1 MSRHSNH
8 QIAAVESLGVGLCQY
23 NVEEQRAPKN
33 CLSKIVLSVL
43 ASLWLL
49 SVATATTWAT
59 TTRRVLI
66 LHELGLGSPGMELVD
81 HEIVSAVTSL
91 PYHVELYSEH
101 LETALFSDEASQ
113 DKFADWY
120 MRKYRDRKPDVIV
133 AVGPSPLRF
142 MINFYERFLPDTPVL
157 FCESTEEVLDGATLP
172 PHFTGV
178 WGVPQPGK
186 TLGAALRLQPGTRH
200 VFVTGGVAPYD
211 RYLEAAVMKRF
222 RSYESSLEL
231 TYLTN
236 LDMPALLERIKHL
249 PSHSIVYHTSIMEDA
264 AGNHFIDATQ
274 SAPMVANAANAPVFV
289 VDDVDVGGGAVGG
302 DVFSFAIEGRETA
315 KMLLRVLNGE
325 KPQDIPVVRGANQYL
340 FDWRAVQRWRLKESD
355 LPHDSVVLNRQ
366 PTALQ
371 AYGRYILA
379 ALLVCVGQTVL
390 IVALLEQRA
399 KKRRI
404 ERSLAERL
412 AFEAFRSDLSATFVN
427 LSEEQVASKI
437 EESLGRIAEFLEVDR
452 ITLFECAQN
461 GADLTATSSW
471 SSGTSEPIIPD
482 SKPIPWPWWTSR
494 GLSGVTFGDR
504 HIPPEETVEVRRY
517 LLESGI
523 QSIASVPLRIGG
535 QIVGAISFV
544 STSSR
549 LIWTEQLVKKLKVLA
564 EIFSHALKRK
574 RAMEAL
580 TVSQAVLRESEERLR
595 LAIEAGKLG
604 GWEWDLKTGRSFW
617 FGESHAQIG
626 MKRLEGHPPNRQDF
640 WDRVHPE
647 DRERLREVISSAME
661 NHVEFDQEF
670 RCIWADGAERWLR
683 STGKFFYTADGEAQ
697 RLLGVSR
704 DITQSKQSEQAL
716 RQRETDLRD
725 AQRIAKVGSWQWDPA
740 TDTVTWSE
748 ELYRIAGLD
757 PSMPAVRYKDHGKIY
772 TAESWERLQSAVEE
786 ALRTGAPYELD
797 LEMIRFD
804 GERRWLTA
812 RGEAFHDSSGHVV
825 QLRGTVQDIT
835 ERKRIEEALRE
846 SEARLRFTQDNAHV
860 GAFEWDMIKNE
871 TFQSPEM
878 ERIYGVEPGSFGA
891 GVYTWMEHLHPDDRK
906 RMECE
911 VREHVRRGGTAD
923 SEFRILRPSGE
934 VRWLFSRGHVFS
946 DIAHKPI
953 RMVGIAIDVTD
964 RKRAAEAL
972 RESEERFRMVANT
985 APVMIWMSGPDKLFS
1000 YFNQPWLEFT
1010 GRTLEEELGNGWAEG
1025 VHPEDFANCLEAYGK
1040 AFDGRQNFQI
1050 EYRLRRRDG
1059 EYRWI
1064 LDMGVPL
1071 FRSDQS
1077 FAGYIGSCIDVTER
1091 KLADEALSNV
1101 SRRLIEA
1108 HEEERT
1114 RIARELHDDIN
1125 QRLALL
1131 EIELEQLEATP
1142 LGLSAEASLH
1152 LQAFR
1157 QRLSEVASDVQA
1169 ISHRLHSS
1177 KLEYLG
1183 LPSAIRG
1190 FCKELSQRQKVEIKF
1205 TCDSIPGTLPHEISL
1220 CLFRVAQEALLNC
1233 VKHSG
1238 VREFDVDLREVG
1250 EQIQLTVSDSGVGFD
1265 LATMANNPGLGLISM
1280 HERIRLIKG
1289 TISILSE
1296 PMKGTRVQAH
1306 APVSASM
1313 ESARAAQKA
1322 G

>member
-1 MSRHSNH
+1 LSPHLHH
-8 QIAAVESLGVGLCQY
+8 QIAAVESLDVGLCQY

-33 CLSKIVLSVL
+33 CLSKLVLSVL

-49 SVATATTWAT
+49 SVVTETTWAT
-59 TTRRVLI
+59 TPRRVLI

-91 PYHVELYSEH
+91 PYQVELYSEH

-120 MRKYRDRKPDVIV
+120 LRKYRDRKPDVIV
-133 AVGPSPLRF
+133 VVGPSPLRF
-142 MINFYERFLPDTPVL
+142 MLNSHERFLPDTPVL
-157 FCESTEEVLDGATLP
+157 FCESAEEMLGGATLP

-186 TLGAALRLQPGTRH
+186 TLGAALRLQPSTRH
-200 VFVTGGVAPYD
+200 VFVVGGVAPYD
-211 RYLEAAVMKRF
+211 RYLEALVKERF
-222 RSYESSLEL
+222 RSYESSLEF
-231 TYLTN
+231 TYLTD

-289 VDDVDVGGGAVGG
+289 IDDVDVGGGTVGG
-302 DVFSFAIEGRETA
+302 DVFSFASEGRETA

-325 KPQDIPVVRGANQYL
+325 KPQDIPVVRSANQYL
-340 FDWRAVQRWRLKESD
+340 FDWRAVRRWGFKESD

-366 PTALQ
+366 PA
-371 AYGRYILA
+371 AFRVYGRYILA

-390 IVALLEQRA
+390 IVALLRQRT

-404 ERSLAERL
+404 EKSLAERL
-412 AFEAFRSDLSATFVN
+412 AFETFRSELSATFVN
-427 LSEEQVASKI
+427 LSEAQVASKI
-437 EESLGRIAEFLEVDR
+437 GEGLGRIAEFLAVDR
-452 ITLFECAQN
+452 ITLFECSQK
-461 GADLTATSSW
+461 GADLTATSTW
-471 SSGTSEPIIPD
+471 STGTSEPIIAD

-494 GLSGVTFGDR
+494 GLSGITFGDG
-504 HIPPEETVEVRRY
+504 HMPPEETVEVRRY

-535 QIVGAISFV
+535 EIVGAISFV
-544 STSSR
+544 STTSR
-549 LIWTEQLVKKLKVLA
+549 LVWTEQLVKKLKVLA

-574 RAMEAL
+574 RAMEVL

-626 MKRLEGHPPNRQDF
+626 MSRLEGHPENRQDF

-647 DRERLREVISSAME
+647 DRERLTEAVESAKQF
-661 NHVEFDQEF
+661 HTEFDQEF
-670 RCIWADGAERWLR
+670 RCVWADGTEHWLR
-683 STGKFFYTADGEAQ
+683 STGKFFYGPDGEAE

-704 DITQSKQSEQAL
+704 DITPGKQSEQAL
-716 RQRETDLRD
+716 KQRETDFRD
-725 AQRIAKVGSWQWDPA
+725 AQRIAKVGSWQWDPS
-740 TDTVTWSE
+740 TDTVEWSE

-757 PSMPAVRYKDHGKIY
+757 PGMPAVSYKDHGKIY
-772 TAESWERLQSAVEE
+772 TPESWERLQAAVME
-786 ALRTGAPYELD
+786 ALRAGTPYELD
-797 LEMIRFD
+797 LEMIRLD

-812 RGEAFHDSSGHVV
+812 RGEAHHDSHGHVV

-835 ERKRIEEALRE
+835 ERKKIVEALRE

-871 TFQSPEM
+871 SFQSPEM

-923 SEFRILRPSGE
+923 SEFRIIRPSGE

-946 DIAHKPI
+946 DSTNSPI
-953 RMVGIAIDVTD
+953 RIVGIAIDITE

-972 RESEERFRMVANT
+972 RESEERFRIVANT
-985 APVMIWMSGPDKLFS
+985 APVMIWMSGPDKLCT

-1010 GRTLEEELGNGWAEG
+1010 GRPLEAELGNGWAEG
-1025 VHPEDFANCLEAYGK
+1025 VHPEDFANCWETYSK
-1040 AFDGRQNFQI
+1040 AFDRRQNFQI
-1050 EYRLRRRDG
+1050 EYRLRRHDG

-1064 LDMGVPL
+1064 LDMGVPQ
-1071 FRSDQS
+1071 FKSDQT
-1077 FAGYIGSCIDVTER
+1077 FAGYIGSGIDVTER
-1091 KLADEALSNV
+1091 KVADEALSSI

-1131 EIELEQLEATP
+1131 EIELEQVDTTSV
-1142 LGLSAEASLH
+1142 GLPASLN

-1183 LPSAIRG
+1183 LASAIRS
-1190 FCKELSQRQKVEIKF
+1190 FCKELSERQKVKIKF
-1205 TCDSIPGTLPHEISL
+1205 ICDSVPGTLPPEISL

-1250 EQIQLTVSDSGVGFD
+1250 EQIQLSVSDSGVGFD
-1265 LATMANNPGLGLISM
+1265 LTKAAIGPGLGLISM
-1280 HERIRLIKG
+1280 HERVRLIKG
-1289 TISILSE
+1289 AMSIRSE
-1296 PMKGTRVQAH
+1296 PMKGTTIQVFAH
-1306 APVSASM
+1306 LGTPL
-1313 ESARAAQKA
+1313 ESAKVARKA

>member
-1 MSRHSNH
+1 VSPHSNH

-33 CLSKIVLSVL
+33 CLSKIALSVL
-43 ASLWLL
+43 VSLWLL
-49 SVATATTWAT
+49 SVATETTWAAT
-59 TTRRVLI
+59 PRRVLI

-91 PYHVELYSEH
+91 PYQVELYSEH
-101 LETALFSDEASQ
+101 FETALFSDEASQ
-113 DKFADWY
+113 DKFAAWY
-120 MRKYRDRKPDVIV
+120 IRKYRDRKPDVIV

-142 MINFYERFLPDTPVL
+142 MINSHERFLPDIPVL
-157 FCESTEEVLDGATLP
+157 FCESTEEMLDGATLP

-178 WGVPQPGK
+178 WGLPQPGK
-186 TLGAALRLQPGTRH
+186 TLLAALRLQPGTRH
-200 VFVTGGVAPYD
+200 VFVVGGIAQYD
-211 RYLEAAVMKRF
+211 RYLEALVKERF
-222 RSYESSLEL
+222 RSYESSLEF
-231 TYLTN
+231 TYLTD

-289 VDDVDVGGGAVGG
+289 VDDVDVGGGTVGG
-302 DVFSFAIEGRETA
+302 DVYSFAIEGRETA

-340 FDWRAVQRWRLKESD
+340 FDWRAVQRWGFKESD
-355 LPHDSVVLNRQ
+355 LPHDSVVLNRR
-366 PTALQ
+366 PTGLQ
-371 AYGRYILA
+371 AYGSYILA

-390 IVALLEQRA
+390 IVALLRQRA

-404 ERSLAERL
+404 EKSLAERL
-412 AFEAFRSDLSATFVN
+412 AFETFRSDLSATFAN

-437 EESLGRIAEFLEVDR
+437 EEGLGRIAEFLELDR
-452 ITLFECAQN
+452 ITLFECSQN

-471 SSGTSEPIIPD
+471 SSGTTELIIPD
-482 SKPIPWPWWTSR
+482 WKPIPWPWWTSR

-504 HIPPEETVEVRRY
+504 HIAPEETVEVRRY

-535 QIVGAISFV
+535 EIVGAISFV
-544 STSSR
+544 STTSR
-549 LIWTEQLVKKLKVLA
+549 LIWTEQVVKKLKVLA

-574 RAMEAL
+574 RAMEVLSA
-580 TVSQAVLRESEERLR
+580 SQAVMRESEERLR

-604 GWEWDLKTGRSFW
+604 GWEWDLKAGRSFW

-626 MKRLEGHPPNRQDF
+626 MKRLEGHPETRQDF

-647 DRERLREVISSAME
+647 DREHLREAIESAQQ
-661 NHVEFDQEF
+661 NHTEFDQEF
-670 RCIWADGAERWLR
+670 RCVWPDGAEHWLR
-683 STGKFFYTADGEAQ
+683 STGKFFYAPGGEAQ
-697 RLLGVSR
+697 RLVGVSH
-704 DITQSKQSEQAL
+704 DITQRKQAEQAL
-716 RQRETDLRD
+716 QQRETDLRD

-740 TDTVTWSE
+740 TDTVSWSE
-748 ELYRIAGLD
+748 ELYRIAALD
-757 PSMPAVRYKDHGKIY
+757 PSMPAVTYKDHGRIY
-772 TAESWERLQSAVEE
+772 TPESWERLQAVVEE
-786 ALRTGAPYELD
+786 ALRTGVPYELD

-812 RGEAFHDSSGHVV
+812 RGEAHRDSHGHVV

-835 ERKRIEEALRE
+835 ERKKILEDLRK
-846 SEARLRFTQDNAHV
+846 SEARLRFTQENAHV
-860 GAFEWDMIKNE
+860 GVFEWDIVKGEN
-871 TFQSPEM
+871 FQSPEM
-878 ERIYGVEPGSFGA
+878 ERIYGVEPGSFAA
-891 GVYTWMEHLHPDDRK
+891 GVYTWMEHLHPDDRQ
-906 RMECE
+906 RMERE
-911 VREHVRRGGTAD
+911 VREHVGRGGTAD
-923 SEFRILRPSGE
+923 SEFRIVKPSGE
-934 VRWLFSRGHVFS
+934 VRWLFSRGHVFGDS
-946 DIAHKPI
+946 AHRPI
-953 RMVGIAIDVTD
+953 LMVGIAIDITE

-972 RESEERFRMVANT
+972 RESEERFRMVANM
-985 APVMIWMSGPDKLFS
+985 APVMIWISGPDKQCT

-1010 GRTLEEELGNGWAEG
+1010 GRPLEAELGNGWAEG
-1025 VHPEDFANCLEAYGK
+1025 VHPEDFANCLEMYSK
-1040 AFDGRQNFQI
+1040 AFDRRQNFRI

-1059 EYRWI
+1059 EYRWV
-1064 LDMGVPL
+1064 LNMGVPL
-1071 FRSDQS
+1071 FNSDQS

-1091 KLADEALSNV
+1091 KLADEALSSV

-1131 EIELEQLEATP
+1131 EIELEQVETTS
-1142 LGLSAEASLH
+1142 LGLSAEGSLH
-1152 LQAFR
+1152 IQTFR

-1169 ISHRLHSS
+1169 MSHRLHSS

-1183 LPSAIRG
+1183 LASAIRG
-1190 FCKELSQRQKVEIKF
+1190 FCKELSQRQKVEIDF
-1205 TCDSIPGTLPHEISL
+1205 TCDSVPGALPQEISL

-1238 VREFDVDLREVG
+1238 VRKFDVDLREIG
-1250 EQIQLTVSDSGVGFD
+1250 EQIQLTIRDSGVGFD
-1265 LATMANNPGLGLISM
+1265 LMKTVNDPGLGLISM
-1280 HERIRLIKG
+1280 QERIRLIKG
-1289 TISILSE
+1289 TISIISE
-1296 PMKGTRVQAH
+1296 PMKGTTIQVH
-1306 APVSASM
+1306 APLRAPV
-1313 ESARAAQKA
+1313 ESARVAQSA